1 LLRWSAYVRQT
12 QGIGI
17 GMFLIV
23 LLGFLRLR
31 MLSQWLHVLL
41 SVEFPRIYLG
51 AEAAGYGEMECS

>member
-1 LLRWSAYVRQT
+1 
-12 QGIGI
+12 
-17 GMFLIV
+17 MFLIV